1 MKSCPRCHKTY
12 SDDDLNFCL
21 DDGELL
27 VHAQGEEPTH
37 PLRDDSPPTIVL
49 DPPRNT
55 NPISWA
61 QQPPPQQSY
70 PPAQWQ
76 SPQPQQNYAFAPH
89 PMMVRSGP
97 NQTLPI
103 VSLCL
108 GIASVTIGWW
118 CCYLSLALGPA
129 AIITGLIGQ
138 SQAKSNPDAYGGK
151 GIAMA
156 GIILGASGFVLC
168 IMLIVLWGFVSVL
181 PALIPH

>member
-1 MKSCPRCHKTY
+1 MKQCPECRRIYRDET
-12 SDDDLNFCL
+12 LNFCL

-27 VHAQGEEPTH
+27 VHAQGEEPTR

-76 SPQPQQNYAFAPH
+76 SPPPQQNYAFAPH

-108 GIASVTIGWW
+108 GIASITVGW
-118 CCYLSLALGPA
+118 CCYIGALLGPA
-129 AIITGLIGQ
+129 AIVTGIIGMVQ
-138 SQAKSNPDAYGGK
+138 NKNNPDAYGGR
-151 GIAMA
+151 GLALA
-156 GIILGASGFVLC
+156 GIITGTLYFVGLVFFILIYGAAIFLGNR
-168 IMLIVLWGFVSVL
+168 
-181 PALIPH
+181 

>member
-12 SDDDLNFCL
+12 SDNDLNFCL

-27 VHAQGEEPTH
+27 VAGQGEEPTRS
-37 PLRDDSPPTIVL
+37 LRDDSPPTIVL

-61 QQPPPQQSY
+61 QQQPPPQQSY

-89 PMMVRSGP
+89 PMMMRSGP

-108 GIASVTIGWW
+108 GVASISVGW
-118 CCYLSLALGPA
+118 CCYLGVLLGPA
-129 AIITGLIGQ
+129 AIVTGVIGMVQ
-138 SQAKSNPDAYGGK
+138 NKNNPDMYGGR
-151 GIAMA
+151 GLALA
-156 GIILGASGFVLC
+156 GIITGALYFVGLVFLILIYGAAIFLGNLR
-168 IMLIVLWGFVSVL
+168 
-181 PALIPH
+181 